1 MEKKINPVNGLQV
14 DYMFDGH
21 IEKPLS
27 EMTPE
32 EKLNYLW
39 MQMEFKWAVRNAV
52 KQTKTKDG
60 VS

>member
-1 MEKKINPVNGLQV
+1 MKKKINPVNGLEI

-27 EMTPE
+27 KMTPE

-39 MQMEFKWAVRNAV
+39 MQIEFKWAIRNAV
-52 KQTKTKDG
+52 KQTNSKTRK
-60 VS
+60 